1 LSMHALV
8 AKI

>member
-1 LSMHALV
+1 MLIHALV

>member
-1 LSMHALV
+1 LSIHALV